1 MEPGPISPMHPTPA
15 PDAPSRDPDWHA
27 CLLRTRSAVLNTL
40 VGVGLS
46 IAVSGWLLRGRAET
60 WQPRPATVWKETL
73 TGGLI
78 VLGMA
83 SYLSLRI
90 MCQRAR
96 RSQPDARLSR
106 FFWSH
111 LIPALIAA
119 AILPLGFA
127 YGWMVAPQLDAVI
140 PFWVVPLALGFLS
153 LPRQRELR
161 DFHDPA
167 HRAGASSP

>member
-1 MEPGPISPMHPTPA
+1 MEPGPISPMHPTPT
-15 PDAPSRDPDWHA
+15 PVAPSRDPDWHA

-90 MCQRAR
+90 MGQRAR
-96 RSQPDARLSR
+96 LPTRRATFGVLLVSFDSGPDRRGDSSPWFRLRLDGRPSARRGDSV
-106 FFWSH
+106 
-111 LIPALIAA
+111 
-119 AILPLGFA
+119 LG
-127 YGWMVAPQLDAVI
+127 G
-140 PFWVVPLALGFLS
+140 S
-153 LPRQRELR
+153 
-161 DFHDPA
+161 
-167 HRAGASSP
+167 AGAGIFVVATPS